1 MANQARYSFDE
12 LPDYIKNAPAF
23 KNPVVEV
30 PVVKET
36 VIEQPIITEPVKEIA
51 KSNNSLYGFLKDRNL
66 TDLNETDFLK
76 AYSTKEGAKE
86 IHDYMSMSKDDDGNR
101 LTTLNY
107 NDFYNQ
113 FLNPYNNGFKK
124 KDFITTGLGS
134 ENLSQDLGN
143 IEDLGSIE
151 DLGDGGPGKKK
162 KKTTEV
168 NLTSN
173 GKPLTGELKA
183 KVLTYMRNSG
193 QNVVDG
199 MDINPKVLDKA
210 NSAYVFMNG
219 RVFGREGWGSNSGKN
234 IFSGNSVINPG
245 KQLRTPVS
253 ITKNPG
259 EDDEAFGF
267 RKYFAEKA
275 ALDKQTQEDQQMQ
288 QSLSELNKKSSNH
301 GFVQLDQNDPYYPG
315 YINSLTGGREGAT
328 VVAGAINK
336 ADFQNYK
343 AGVIAEETKK
353 AAIQNT
359 LNRKAFIPSGPNH
372 TRASDSTMLADG
384 INSGQYVVTQDNSG
398 YPILGLPDYDLF
410 NSYDN
415 SYNQLFEKEADEKYL
430 KTLSDEDK
438 YKYKENQ
445 AYQNSISTHMPQV
458 PSGFKGNLG
467 SFLAGFQRTVEKP
480 IIYGIGAA
488 SGAGLVGEAAV
499 GAAAVPEL
507 VQNARSFG
515 NAVGWMQQTADNSF
529 GPTWDRTYYG
539 QLANIPN
546 PTEAQKLAASKMAT
560 NAANNAQI
568 VGMGEGFLL
577 SVPFGKLTPGLENAA
592 KSYDKAIQT
601 VRKAAPRTENSLLNK
616 VAEVG
621 KNAKTTIPQMYGAS
635 FAGELGKG
643 EIAAAYGSGESQADI
658 FGGAHEMGVENAKT
672 AGMFT
677 GLHITQAI
685 VPHALGVLMTGNKNV
700 PASII
705 TNRAYEVASQLPAQN
720 LKEIFAKAEQDGI
733 MKPGEGEQILNN
745 IEQYRKAKSL
755 VPKNVT
761 NPEAAISM
769 AGFIQ
774 KIEGLKEKLKTAPTE
789 QIRKDQEAEI
799 AEYEKKINGI
809 YYGDDPLLH
818 ETDKLNNPLVQTAG
832 LSGQDF
838 RNMLKGVT
846 NLGSKA
852 YGKVKEFITG
862 KSGEEAPQSKEQ
874 VVDRLLKEFD
884 PNFTDP
890 NYEHP
895 ENDKIF
901 IQNIKDYPIEIMD
914 RMIESSKNNN
924 NIDNVKKFEKL
935 KEDFLNAVKAED
947 QAQIQGEGQQGFNP
961 AQQDI
966 QRPETKEQSINN
978 LIKMFVPDDPNYEM
992 NDWDKD
998 VINRIK
1004 NNPVKFIDELID
1016 YNKREI
1022 EANPKGQN
1030 TDINIENI
1038 KRFEDIK
1045 QNYLNTEKAEG
1056 KGQQAA
1062 PIAEIPVVEE
1072 VNQPMAETEVE
1083 TPVLETENKGKINE
1097 EDINQGEVVEGA
1109 PKRVSGVSHDALENI
1124 AERLGLPKI
1133 ERGTVLKPEE
1143 YAARGRKLVDGGIDP
1158 ESVRGNVNNP
1168 TPDEISIARAHLI
1181 DLDNNLDAVGKEFGI
1196 DSQEYKD
1203 AKAKVD
1209 DWARNVVKIQN
1220 TTFAERGTAMQ
1231 GVTDLDTGSFSS
1243 VSRKLEDNLGRP
1255 LTPKEQEAVQKKAEQ
1270 NRASEQAQKNAESN
1284 LISET
1289 DKELGEGST
1298 PTEGPKLYKEKA
1310 KVVADKFRKLKTK
1323 EFTFK
1328 DENGNDIPIHK
1339 MGASWNEMIE
1349 IGAKAIEATG
1359 EIADG
1364 VKAIVDQ
1371 VKDKDW
1377 YKNLSKRDKANFEDQ
1392 LASQLQEPIVET
1404 PESKNIARLEKQLDD
1419 LQNGKY
1425 KEKATPRELSD
1436 REKELKAQIKA
1447 EKEKLGLISNKSKTP
1462 LTEEEELSNLQAQF
1476 VDKKGNKFT
1485 PDEAKSIWKYIKKN
1499 YIDKGVE
1506 YNESLRRASEDL
1518 GMNYEQVANAVV
1530 TPKTKKMSNEYYA
1543 KRGIANKNRQ
1553 ATKQWVE
1560 EKNQSNSVKI
1570 FRKIWNF
1577 PKALMTFGHGH
1588 VFIGTHGATNLADPK
1603 YVLKT
1608 VKGMVNA
1615 YKYAYGNKGNYERD
1629 MEALKNHPLY
1639 RVAREAGLANDP
1651 DVFHFDDADNYKS
1664 FVKKVGQTG
1673 ERGFNAIKVLRQQIF
1688 NNEYEGLT
1696 ESEKQN
1702 PEVVKRIAGL
1712 VNNWT
1717 GATNVNLPNVVKDLG
1732 FSSNME
1738 ASRWER
1744 LGSGP
1749 KALGYALKG
1758 LTGNGTPDQ
1767 KAFAKVW
1774 FKRAGRQV
1782 ATYGSLLAA
1791 NAVVQ
1796 HYKNPDREV
1805 NFTDPTK
1812 SDFLLPK
1819 FGKHDITLDLSG
1831 GMLSALGLM
1840 SRLTKYAT
1848 IDEKKLPRGKTRGE
1862 AQWESVGGY
1871 LRGKLNPAA
1880 AIAVEA
1886 ATGKDFS
1893 GNAVPWSNDKLKGEQ
1908 RKLGWGEYMAGHTL
1922 MLPLAEGFHVM
1933 QKSAKDNGL
1942 SPFDFENLMKGLEV
1956 AAISGA
1962 TGIKTKEVKD
1972 DVEEPAELEKV
1983 LNYRQ
1988 KGRPITPEER
1998 KIYESRSEQIYNI
2011 LLKQNEEEGVPMTS
2025 DDNKYII
2032 KATKK
2037 GLTDKNGNIL
2047 PVLTKEEKYKE
2058 LNRLKEEAANYARKE
2073 LFGIEKPTV
2082 RKIVSQTKLEQERL
2096 RRRRLLKLNI
2106 PKLEEEYED
2115 PDFLNNEEEEN
2126 P

>member
-1 MANQARYSFDE
+1 MANPIRYSFDE

-23 KNPVVEV
+23 KNSVVET
-30 PVVKET
+30 PMANET
-36 VIEQPIITEPVKEIA
+36 IIEQPIITEPVKEVV
-51 KSNNSLYGFLKDRNL
+51 KSNNSLYGYLKNRNL
-66 TDLNETDFLK
+66 TDLNENDFLN

-86 IHDYMSMSKDDDGNR
+86 IHDYMSSNKDEKGSL
-101 LTTLNY
+101 LTELKY
-107 NDFYNQ
+107 GDFYNQ
-113 FLNPYNNGFKK
+113 FLNPYNNGLKK
-124 KDFITTGLGS
+124 KDLVTTGVVS
-134 ENLSQDLGN
+134 ENLSQGL
-143 IEDLGSIE
+143 ESIE
-151 DLGDGGPGKKK
+151 DLDDGEGPGKKK
-162 KKTTEV
+162 RKKAADY

-173 GKPLTGELKA
+173 GNLLTGDLKA
-183 KVLTYMRNSG
+183 KVLAYMLNSG
-193 QNVVDG
+193 QKVTGD
-199 MDINPKVLDKA
+199 MDINPKILDKI
-210 NSAYVFMNG
+210 NS
-219 RVFGREGWGSNSGKN
+219 SNISLPK
-234 IFSGNSVINPG
+234 V
-245 KQLRTPVS
+245 TPAKPLIV
-253 ITKNPG
+253 TKDQIRPG
-259 EDDEAFGF
+259 EDEESAGF
-267 RKYFAEKA
+267 RIYFENQAKEKEAENFK
-275 ALDKQTQEDQQMQ
+275 K
-288 QSLSELNKKSSNH
+288 SLNELNKKSSNH

-336 ADFQNYK
+336 TDFQNYK
-343 AGVIAEETKK
+343 AGVIAEETKR

-398 YPILGLPDYDLF
+398 YPILGLHDYDLF

-415 SYNQLFEKEADEKYL
+415 SYNQLVEKEADDKYL
-430 KTLSDEDK
+430 ESLSDADK
-438 YKYKENQ
+438 IKHKENQ
-445 AYQNSISTHMPQV
+445 AYQNSIKTFMPQV
-458 PSGFKGNLG
+458 PSGFTGNLG

-488 SGAGLVGEAAV
+488 TGAGLVGEAAV

-515 NAVGWMQQTADNSF
+515 NAVGWMQQTSDNKF
-529 GPTWDRTYYG
+529 GSTWDRTYYG
-539 QLANIPN
+539 QIANIPN
-546 PTEAQKLAASKMAT
+546 PTEAQKLAAANNAT
-560 NAANNAQI
+560 NAANNAKI

-601 VRKAAPRTENSLLNK
+601 VRKTAPVTENTLLNK
-616 VAEVG
+616 VAQVG
-621 KNAKTTIPQMYGAS
+621 RNAKTTIPQMYGAS
-635 FAGELGKG
+635 FAGELGAG

-658 FGGAHEMGVENAKT
+658 FGGAHEMGVENAKV
-672 AGMFT
+672 AGMFS
-677 GLHITQAI
+677 GLHIAQAV

-705 TNRAYEVASQLPAQN
+705 TNRAYEVASELPAQN

-733 MKPGEGEQILNN
+733 MKPGDGEQILNN

-755 VPKNVT
+755 VPKNVN

-774 KIEGLKEKLKTAPTE
+774 KIENLKEELKNAPTAD
-789 QIRKDQEAEI
+789 IKKDKEAEI

-832 LSGQDF
+832 LSGEDF

-846 NLGSKA
+846 NFGSKA

-862 KSGEEAPQSKEQ
+862 KSAEESPQSKEQ
-874 VVDRLLKEFD
+874 VVDRLLGLFD

-895 ENDKIF
+895 ENDKVF
-901 IQNIKDYPIEIMD
+901 IKNIKDYPLETIDNIIEN
-914 RMIESSKNNN
+914 SKYEN

-935 KEDFLNAVKAED
+935 KEDYLNAVKAED
-947 QAQIQGEGQQGFNP
+947 QAQ
-961 AQQDI
+961 
-966 QRPETKEQSINN
+966 
-978 LIKMFVPDDPNYEM
+978 
-992 NDWDKD
+992 
-998 VINRIK
+998 
-1004 NNPVKFIDELID
+1004 
-1016 YNKREI
+1016 
-1022 EANPKGQN
+1022 
-1030 TDINIENI
+1030 
-1038 KRFEDIK
+1038 
-1045 QNYLNTEKAEG
+1045 
-1056 KGQQAA
+1056 QAI
-1062 PIAEIPVVEE
+1062 PTTEIPSVQE
-1072 VNQPMAETEVE
+1072 VNQPIPEVE
-1083 TPVLETENKGKINE
+1083 TKTVALGTE
-1097 EDINQGEVVEGA
+1097 NQGEPMESA

-1158 ESVRGNVNNP
+1158 ESVRENVNNP
-1168 TPDEISIARAHLI
+1168 TPDEISIARAHLV
-1181 DLDNNLDAVGKEFGI
+1181 DLDNLADKAKQEFGA

-1203 AKAKVD
+1203 AVNKID
-1209 DWARNVVKIQN
+1209 DWARNVVKVQN
-1220 TTFAERGTAMQ
+1220 TTFGERGTAMQ

-1243 VSRKLEDNLGRP
+1243 VSRKLKDNLGRD
-1255 LTPKEQEAVQKKAEQ
+1255 LTPQEQEAVQKKADQ

-1289 DKELGEGST
+1289 DKELGEGAT

-1328 DENGNDIPIHK
+1328 DENGNDIPIQK
-1339 MGASWNEMIE
+1339 MGAGWNELVE
-1349 IGAKAIEATG
+1349 LGAKAIETTG

-1377 YKNLSKRDKANFEDQ
+1377 YKNLSKRDKSSFEDQ
-1392 LASQLQEPIVET
+1392 LTSHFGDANKNILEGNELGNLQE
-1404 PESKNIARLEKQLDD
+1404 
-1419 LQNGKY
+1419 
-1425 KEKATPRELSD
+1425 
-1436 REKELKAQIKA
+1436 
-1447 EKEKLGLISNKSKTP
+1447 
-1462 LTEEEELSNLQAQF
+1462 QF

-1485 PDEAKSIWKYIKKN
+1485 PDEAKSIWKYIKEN

-1530 TPKTKKMSNEYYA
+1530 TPKTKKMSNEYYV

-1615 YKYAYGNKGNYERD
+1615 YKYAYGSTGNYERD

-1639 RVAREAGLANDP
+1639 RIARESGLANDP

-1664 FVKKVGQTG
+1664 FVKRVGQTG

-1702 PEVVKRIAGL
+1702 PEVVKRIAKL

-1717 GATNVNLPNVVKDLG
+1717 GATNVNLPNTIKDLG

-1749 KALGYALKG
+1749 RALGYALKG
-1758 LTGNGTPDQ
+1758 LTGKGTPDE

-1774 FKRAGRQV
+1774 FKRAGRQL

-1840 SRLTKYAT
+1840 SRLIKYAS

-1862 AQWESVGGY
+1862 AEWETVGGY

-1880 AIAVEA
+1880 AIGIEA
-1886 ATGKDFS
+1886 LTGRDFS
-1893 GNAVPWSNDKLKGEQ
+1893 GNAVPWSSDKLKGEQ
-1908 RKLGWGEYMAGHTL
+1908 KKLGWGEYMAGHTL

-1933 QKSAKDNGL
+1933 EKSAKENGL
-1942 SPFDFENLMKGLEV
+1942 SPFEFENLMKGLEV

-1972 DVEEPAELEKV
+1972 DVEEPADLEKV

-1988 KGRPITPEER
+1988 KNRPITPEER
-1998 KIYESRSEQIYNI
+1998 KTYESRTDQIYEI
-2011 LLKQNEEEGVPMTS
+2011 LLKQNEEKGVPIVS
-2025 DDNKYII
+2025 DDNKLIY

-2037 GLTDKNGNIL
+2037 GKTDEKGNVL

-2073 LFGIEKPTV
+2073 LFGTEKPTV
-2082 RKIVSQTKLEQERL
+2082 RKIVTKTKLEQERL